1 MKVLIYNDIYFR
13 TKIRVGEH
21 EIKGEELIASEDCEE
36 HYMYTFCNKVYQD
49 MDIEDVIIHPGYSP
63 QHLFINDIAL
73 IRLKTK
79 VKRNGNKFFQSI

>member
-1 MKVLIYNDIYFR
+1 M
-13 TKIRVGEH
+13 
-21 EIKGEELIASEDCEE
+21 IASEDCEE

-79 VKRNGNKFFQSI
+79 VKRNGKKYFKVFKSYDGV

>member
-1 MKVLIYNDIYFR
+1 
-13 TKIRVGEH
+13 
-21 EIKGEELIASEDCEE
+21 
-36 HYMYTFCNKVYQD
+36 

-79 VKRNGNKFFQSI
+79 VKRNGKKFLQGI